1 MERHWL
7 WLFLTWL
14 PACSSLRGPRIVSLE
29 NSTETTLDIKW
40 TPVASTNV
48 NMYTV
53 RASPIQTY
61 SPILGPSQ
69 EWKYT
74 SARQAGLL
82 GLHPGTLYN
91 VSVWADTSE
100 GPSETTSIV
109 VWTEVGEPD
118 LPPTVQVLS
127 RNDTQMVVQL
137 SPGTSS
143 KGPITGY
150 RMIAFERSS
159 LMAFSPERLAG
170 HREAAEA
177 GTPFYVAA
185 ELGPEWENKTFVFGD
200 GRSYGGFLNA
210 PLSPSEDYLPIQ
222 GVASSLNGITKYAYS
237 VESPSTER
245 IQPPIIVMD
254 ERSQVL
260 SSWLSAATALGACLL
275 LAFIAAYVFARRHY
289 SRRRRRTEE
298 LMLRSHPS
306 LDLDDVTPFS
316 AGSLQL
322 GEGADLGAFYNQLR
336 SMLPMVPQSRLLL
349 SDTML
354 GQGRFGPVRAGHLV
368 TDDSRKVPVS
378 VQRCPAEWTLPD
390 HERRSLLADIE
401 GMLRLGSHP
410 NVVQFM
416 GACEDEPELL
426 QLAMEQPSSSLRGLL
441 LTSRHSAEGRVSAIP
456 EERLVDLLVSLAA
469 GMHHLS
475 SRGVQHGQLSTRSIT
490 MVEPLVPKISYFGL
504 ARYSPL
510 GKVRSRHP
518 WRRGWVLTEALC
530 FAETGLH
537 SLVVLRS
544 AYVGNV
550 HLSYRLMQQCWHQQA
565 RDRPTF
571 QELRCSLQALQPLSI
586 DFLLD
591 TAVEIRIICRAMTRD
606 FSFLDRSTESRRS
619 LGAGC
624 ALTLG
629 VVSIASCEAL
639 DTRSCE
645 RAFVLRASP
654 QKTRPSRS
662 STCCNHRGAGW
673 RHRWLTTRVPDR
685 RRGPSWR
692 CPLTRHFG
700 KAGFCMGMTV
710 SMRHTP
716 RYSSHSEE
724 SFHRQDRF
732 ARALCR
738 IPEARTHPLQSQST
752 VQKKDAPENVRC

>member
-336 SMLPMVPQSRLLL
+336 SMLPMVPRSRLLL
-349 SDTML
+349 SDTTL

-426 QLAMEQPSSSLRGLL
+426 QLAVEQPSSSLRGLL

-475 SRGVQHGQLSTRSIT
+475 SRGVQHGQLSTRSVT

-510 GKVRSRHP
+510 GKKLDFTRWLAPETLRNGNHTEKSDVWSFAVLMWETFTLGGSPYVDLSTSEVPERVT
-518 WRRGWVLTEALC
+518 RG
-530 FAETGLH
+530 
-537 SLVVLRS
+537 LRLKRPRGVS
-544 AYVGNV
+544 IP
-550 HLSYRLMQQCWHQQA
+550 LYRLMQQCWHQQA

-571 QELRCSLQALQPLSI
+571 QELRCSLQALQPDALQ
-586 DFLLD
+586 FTY
-591 TAVEIRIICRAMTRD
+591 TAGYAYD
-606 FSFLDRSTESRRS
+606 KFNPLAD
-619 LGAGC
+619 
-624 ALTLG
+624 
-629 VVSIASCEAL
+629 EA
-639 DTRSCE
+639 
-645 RAFVLRASP
+645 
-654 QKTRPSRS
+654 
-662 STCCNHRGAGW
+662 
-673 RHRWLTTRVPDR
+673 
-685 RRGPSWR
+685 
-692 CPLTRHFG
+692 
-700 KAGFCMGMTV
+700 
-710 SMRHTP
+710 
-716 RYSSHSEE
+716 
-724 SFHRQDRF
+724 
-732 ARALCR
+732 
-738 IPEARTHPLQSQST
+738 
-752 VQKKDAPENVRC
+752 